1 MDVIKQYEDYIG
13 LKKEY
18 IKNPTLENKNA
29 MIAKLEEYGKYIYD
43 QCNRLRKDCIV
54 EEEKEVLEQFLL
66 LLDGFDTIR
75 WRNLPFLKWY
85 KKLFKI
91 G

>member
-13 LKKEY
+13 IKKEY

-54 EEEKEVLEQFLL
+54 EEEKEVLRRYF
-66 LLDGFDTIR
+66 GG
-75 WRNLPFLKWY
+75 K
-85 KKLFKI
+85 
-91 G
+91 

>member
-29 MIAKLEEYGKYIYD
+29 MIAKLEEYIYD

-54 EEEKEVLEQFLL
+54 EEEKEVLRRYF
-66 LLDGFDTIR
+66 GG
-75 WRNLPFLKWY
+75 K
-85 KKLFKI
+85 
-91 G
+91 

>member
-43 QCNRLRKDCIV
+43 QCNRLK
-54 EEEKEVLEQFLL
+54 KE
-66 LLDGFDTIR
+66 
-75 WRNLPFLKWY
+75 
-85 KKLFKI
+85 I
-91 G
+91 GRAHV

>member
-54 EEEKEVLEQFLL
+54 EE
-66 LLDGFDTIR
+66 DTAYIR
-75 WRNLPFLKWY
+75 VVEGSIPSFPIASYGVNSNSIVPD
-85 KKLFKI
+85 
-91 G
+91 

>member
-43 QCNRLRKDCIV
+43 QCNRLKKDCIV
-54 EEEKEVLEQFLL
+54 EEEKEVLRRYFGGKQQKGVEQSA
-66 LLDGFDTIR
+66 
-75 WRNLPFLKWY
+75 
-85 KKLFKI
+85 LFKMVQKFV
-91 G
+91 

>member
-29 MIAKLEEYGKYIYD
+29 MIAKLEEYGKYIYY
-43 QCNRLRKDCIV
+43 QCNRLKKDCIV
-54 EEEKEVLEQFLL
+54 EEEKEVLRRYF
-66 LLDGFDTIR
+66 G
-75 WRNLPFLKWY
+75 WK
-85 KKLFKI
+85 
-91 G
+91 

>member
-54 EEEKEVLEQFLL
+54 EEEKEVLRRYFGGKQQKWAEQSA
-66 LLDGFDTIR
+66 
-75 WRNLPFLKWY
+75 
-85 KKLFKI
+85 LFKMVQKVV
-91 G
+91 

>member
-29 MIAKLEEYGKYIYD
+29 MIAKLEEY
-43 QCNRLRKDCIV
+43 RT
-54 EEEKEVLEQFLL
+54 EKGILFANLE
-66 LLDGFDTIR
+66 
-75 WRNLPFLKWY
+75 
-85 KKLFKI
+85 
-91 G
+91 